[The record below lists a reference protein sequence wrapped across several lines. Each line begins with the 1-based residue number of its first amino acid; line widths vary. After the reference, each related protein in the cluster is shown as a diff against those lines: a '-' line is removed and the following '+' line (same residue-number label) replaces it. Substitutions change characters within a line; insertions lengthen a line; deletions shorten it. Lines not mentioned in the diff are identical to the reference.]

1 MLPACTD
8 NHNMGETAARER
20 DSEPW
25 KIGMPTARGDTRPG
39 SDKGSHKGSHKCE
52 GERAVGRTV
61 QVERS
66 LA

>member
-1 MLPACTD
+1 
-8 NHNMGETAARER
+8 MGETAARER
-20 DSEPW
+20 DFEPW
-25 KIGMPTARGDTRPG
+25 KIRMPTTRGDTRAG
-39 SDKGSHKGSHKCE
+39 SDKGSHKCE